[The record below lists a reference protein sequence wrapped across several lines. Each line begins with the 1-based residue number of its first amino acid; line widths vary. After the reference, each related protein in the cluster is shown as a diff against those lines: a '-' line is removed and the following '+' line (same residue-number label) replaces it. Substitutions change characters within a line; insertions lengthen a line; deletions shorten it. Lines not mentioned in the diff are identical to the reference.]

1 MKSNSHF
8 KVLYSEET
16 IEFLKELPIKAKQKV
31 LYNIEKCMNGYVD
44 DELFKKLENS
54 NIWEFRTFYNS
65 IAYRLFSF
73 WDINTNSLVIVTHG
87 IIKKSQKTP
96 KKEIEKA
103 ERLRLEYF
111 KNQLNKINHEIL

>member
-1 MKSNSHF
+1 MKINSHF

-73 WDINTNSLVIVTHG
+73 WDIYTNSLVIVTHG

-103 ERLRLEYF
+103 ERIRLEYLE
-111 KNQLNKINHEIL
+111 NQLNKINYEIL

>member
-1 MKSNSHF
+1 MKINSHF

-54 NIWEFRTFYNS
+54 NIWEFRTFYNG

-103 ERLRLEYF
+103 ERIRIEYLE
-111 KNQLNKINHEIL
+111 NQLNKINYEIL

>member
-1 MKSNSHF
+1 MKIKSHF

-54 NIWEFRTFYNS
+54 NIWEFRTFYNG

-103 ERLRLEYF
+103 ERIRLEYLE
-111 KNQLNKINHEIL
+111 NQLNKINHEIL

>member
-1 MKSNSHF
+1 MKINSHF

-54 NIWEFRTFYNS
+54 NIWEFRTFYNG

>member
-1 MKSNSHF
+1 MKINSHF

-54 NIWEFRTFYNS
+54 NIWEFRTFYNG

-73 WDINTNSLVIVTHG
+73 CDININSLVIVTHG

-103 ERLRLEYF
+103 ERIRLEYLE
-111 KNQLNKINHEIL
+111 NQLNKINYEIL

>member
-1 MKSNSHF
+1 MKIKSHF

-54 NIWEFRTFYNS
+54 NIWEFRTFYNI

-73 WDINTNSLVIVTHG
+73 WEININSLVIVTHG

-111 KNQLNKINHEIL
+111 KNQLNKLNHEIL

>member
-1 MKSNSHF
+1 MKINSHF

-31 LYNIEKCMNGYVD
+31 LYNIEKCMNGYAD

-54 NIWEFRTFYNS
+54 NIWQFRTFYNS

-111 KNQLNKINHEIL
+111 KNQLNKLNHEIL

>member
-1 MKSNSHF
+1 MKIKSHF
-8 KVLYSEET
+8 NVLYSEET

>member
-16 IEFLKELPIKAKQKV
+16 IEFLKALPIKAKQKV

-54 NIWEFRTFYNS
+54 NIWEFRTFYNG
-65 IAYRLFSF
+65 IAYRLFCF
-73 WDINTNSLVIVTHG
+73 WDTHTNS
-87 IIKKSQKTP
+87 
-96 KKEIEKA
+96 
-103 ERLRLEYF
+103 
-111 KNQLNKINHEIL
+111 

>member
-1 MKSNSHF
+1 MKINSHF

-54 NIWEFRTFYNS
+54 NIWEFRTFYNG

-73 WDINTNSLVIVTHG
+73 WDINSNSLVIVTHG

-103 ERLRLEYF
+103 ERIRLEYLE
-111 KNQLNKINHEIL
+111 NQLNKINYEIL

>member
-1 MKSNSHF
+1 MKINSHF

-16 IEFLKELPIKAKQKV
+16 IEFLKALPIKAKQKV

-44 DELFKKLENS
+44 DELFKKLEDS
-54 NIWEFRTFYNS
+54 NIWEFRTFYNG

>member
-1 MKSNSHF
+1 MKINSHF

-16 IEFLKELPIKAKQKV
+16 IEFLKALPIKAKQKV

-54 NIWEFRTFYNS
+54 NIWEFRTLYNS

-103 ERLRLEYF
+103 ERIRLEYLE
-111 KNQLNKINHEIL
+111 NQLNKINYEIL

>member
-1 MKSNSHF
+1 MKINSHF

-16 IEFLKELPIKAKQKV
+16 IEFLKALPIKAKQKV

-54 NIWEFRTFYNS
+54 NIWEFRTLYNG

-73 WDINTNSLVIVTHG
+73 WDTYTNSLVIVTHG

-103 ERLRLEYF
+103 ERLRLEYLE
-111 KNQLNKINHEIL
+111 NQLNKINYEIL

>member
-1 MKSNSHF
+1 MKINSHF

-54 NIWEFRTFYNS
+54 NIWEFRTFYNG

-73 WDINTNSLVIVTHG
+73 WDITTNSLVIVTHG

-103 ERLRLEYF
+103 ERIRLEYLE
-111 KNQLNKINHEIL
+111 NQLNKINYEIL

>member
-1 MKSNSHF
+1 MKINSHF

-16 IEFLKELPIKAKQKV
+16 IEFLKALPIKAKQKV

-54 NIWEFRTFYNS
+54 NIWEFRTLYNG

-73 WDINTNSLVIVTHG
+73 WDTYTNSLVIVTHG

-103 ERLRLEYF
+103 ERIRLEYLE
-111 KNQLNKINHEIL
+111 NQLNKINYEIL

>member
-54 NIWEFRTFYNS
+54 NIWEFRTLYNS

-103 ERLRLEYF
+103 ERIRLEYLE
-111 KNQLNKINHEIL
+111 NQLNKINYEIL

>member
-1 MKSNSHF
+1 MKINSHF

-44 DELFKKLENS
+44 DELFKKLEDS
-54 NIWEFRTFYNS
+54 NIWEFRTFYNG

-103 ERLRLEYF
+103 ERIRLEYLE
-111 KNQLNKINHEIL
+111 NQLNKINYEIL

>member
-1 MKSNSHF
+1 MKINSHF

-54 NIWEFRTFYNS
+54 NIWEFRTFYNG

-73 WDINTNSLVIVTHG
+73 WDINTNSLVIATHG

-103 ERLRLEYF
+103 ERIRLEYLE
-111 KNQLNKINHEIL
+111 NQLNKINYEIL

>member
-1 MKSNSHF
+1 MKINSHF

-54 NIWEFRTFYNS
+54 NIWEFRTFYNG

-103 ERLRLEYF
+103 ERLRLEYL
-111 KNQLNKINHEIL
+111 KNQFN